1 MNARMEKYNEDNGS
15 KKRTSRNQNL
25 YNEVQSMTLDYS
37 LIDVDNAL
45 ELSPSKEGRTSREDY
60 QKQRE
65 LNKILPQNKIK
76 ERMEFDSIE
85 PKEDR
90 VYDINEI
97 LKAARED
104 KLFEDSEKKRLINT
118 EYNILTKLDV
128 DSLENEEMKK
138 EDLKNMIDDI
148 YSKEKPKKLKKY
160 TRGKEKELLSDLFSE
175 GENDKTIKEED
186 DLKEEIK
193 EELKEEIINT
203 ITEDIPNKEEIVNAL
218 KEEIKEDLE
227 DEVVNTE
234 ITNED
239 VAKLYDS
246 MDITDKISKKEKKKK
261 EKKRKKDEFKELE
274 YTKDNKKV
282 SLEETQSNTIV
293 DFIGEEKEGKGLL
306 IAIIIVS
313 ILILVTCG
321 FFVYEYFF
329 GL

>member
-1 MNARMEKYNEDNGS
+1 MKARMEKYDTSTGA
-15 KKRTSRNQNL
+15 KKRTSRNENL
-25 YNEVQSMTLDYS
+25 YNEVQSMTLEYVD
-37 LIDVDNAL
+37 IDIDNAV
-45 ELSPSKEGRTSREDY
+45 ELSPSKSGRTSREDY

-65 LNKILPQNKIK
+65 LDKILPQNRIK
-76 ERMEFDSIE
+76 ERISSEVIE

-138 EDLKNMIDDI
+138 EDLRNMIDDI

-160 TRGKEKELLSDLFSE
+160 SRGKEKELLSDLFSE
-175 GENDKTIKEED
+175 GSDDETVKEEA
-186 DLKEEIK
+186 LKEEIK

-203 ITEDIPNKEEIVNAL
+203 ITEDIPNKEEIVSAL
-218 KEEIKEDLE
+218 KEEIKEE
-227 DEVVNTE
+227 EKDEEVANTE
-234 ITNED
+234 ITND
-239 VAKLYDS
+239 DIAKIYDS
-246 MDITDKISKKEKKKK
+246 MTIDNKKIKKEKKKR
-261 EKKRKKDEFKELE
+261 RKKDEFADFDFTKEQKQVKSNE
-274 YTKDNKKV
+274 D
-282 SLEETQSNTIV
+282 TQSNTIV
-293 DFIGEEKEGKGLL
+293 DYIGEEKEGKGLL

-313 ILILVTCG
+313 ILILITCG